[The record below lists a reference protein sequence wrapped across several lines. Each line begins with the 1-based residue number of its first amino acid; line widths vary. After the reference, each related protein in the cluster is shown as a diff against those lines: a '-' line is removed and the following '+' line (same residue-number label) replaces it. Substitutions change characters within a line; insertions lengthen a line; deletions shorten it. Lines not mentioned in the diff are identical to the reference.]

1 MLWVDVYRIVY
12 VPVIELWV
20 FATKSKSRRLLL
32 MNWRSYR
39 NQIDDSDAILNLSK
53 FDNVF
58 HAIVIA
64 KESTPQKSILHVH
77 SFGFAH

>member
-1 MLWVDVYRIVY
+1 MDVYLIVY

-32 MNWRSYR
+32 INGRSYR

-64 KESTPQKSILHVH
+64 KESSPPKSILNVH
-77 SFGFAH
+77 SFSFAH